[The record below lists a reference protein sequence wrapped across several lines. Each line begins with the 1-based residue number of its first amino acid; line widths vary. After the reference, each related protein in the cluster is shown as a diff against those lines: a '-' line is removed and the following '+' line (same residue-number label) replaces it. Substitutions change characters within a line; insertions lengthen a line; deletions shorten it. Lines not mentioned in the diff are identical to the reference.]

1 MTVIKDTDICAFDM
15 KSPENDRA
23 VLYYR
28 DSSGA
33 VHAAALEACLKN
45 YRKMHPTASAS
56 CAGERDITGPFFVF
70 YTDEG
75 KLKVLFQAPFILR
88 PFRKTLLSGLKT
100 ARFHRLQ
107 ALISGAGYTTY
118 DLS

>member
-1 MTVIKDTDICAFDM
+1 MTVIKDTDICAFDF
-15 KSPENDRA
+15 KGPENDHS
-23 VLYYR
+23 VFYYR
-28 DSSGA
+28 DSSGE
-33 VHAAALEACLKN
+33 VHAAHLDACLKN
-45 YRKMHPTASAS
+45 YGKMNPNASPS

-75 KLKVLFQAPFILR
+75 KLKVIFKAPFILR

-107 ALISGAGYTTY
+107 ALINGAGYTTY